1 MMADLYGDLDTS
13 VDGRSSIHL
22 KKELQVVQAQY
33 DKLQKDAANLQR
45 LNQELADQNAVLETN
60 LSVVFATAQT
70 EIARKDKTINE
81 LREELH
87 RASRSGDAPSSPLEA
102 AFVAACDD
110 PKQKE
115 KFDMTEKEQQSFLKA
130 MKDPDFRSLLNE
142 YMHEISDPAHR
153 AEQELYLR
161 QLENENKVP
170 TDKQLVLPKPGFVLK
185 TKYKQRKIFVNVCSS
200 DKMQPPSST
209 RVASTPSTA
218 GGTSWNLPY
227 CVGPQ
232 RLEPDKGGK
241 AIATFDVCYHPQ
253 TISRAMESAAFMKML
268 VNTALDGVD
277 KVFHTLDVDPSKV
290 DREYHI
296 LKGIAYKSGN
306 PVTMCIA
313 AAPATPPSRAA
324 PSTLPSIAYQITHR
338 GQFDLADH
346 IESREAKSFR
356 PRDLV
361 VRMTLPTH
369 TSAAGIDLD
378 VSVTAVRVTAAG
390 YAPLAID
397 LPFSV
402 VEASGK
408 AKFDKATK
416 TLIVTLPV
424 VAPPV
429 IVYTQVERASVHE
442 TRTHISHVVPVA
454 HINATTLSSVDDG
467 SATLFRF
474 QAGST
479 WFEYRLD
486 HLKQQ
491 QQGGENCAAVL
502 DWTVEVA
509 TQNLA
514 IICRKAAPPPKVPSI
529 RVHRV
534 SSDMFSILVDVANV
548 DQASVTSSFTSR
560 GFVLAFSAT
569 SGETSDKF
577 ELIRSF
583 QHDLVPAKCLV
594 QVADENLL
602 VVLAVADPHGD
613 YFDLVAENVAETTVV
628 VTADSS
634 GATTFNVHKNTAPE
648 PPATIAL
655 PDETLQPPLQVPRFT
670 NDLMYELD

>member
-45 LNQELADQNAVLETN
+45 LNQELADQNAVLEAN

-232 RLEPDKGGK
+232 RLEPDKGGQ

-313 AAPATPPSRAA
+313 GAPATPPSRAA

-346 IESREAKSFR
+346 MESREAKSFR

-378 VSVTAVRVTAAG
+378 VSATAVRVTAAG

-534 SSDMFSILVDVANV
+534 SSDVFSMLVDVANV
-548 DQASVTSSFTSR
+548 DQASVTWSVTS
-560 GFVLAFSAT
+560 L
-569 SGETSDKF
+569 
-577 ELIRSF
+577 
-583 QHDLVPAKCLV
+583 
-594 QVADENLL
+594 ADENLL

-613 YFDLVAENVAETTVV
+613 YFDLVAENVAETAVV
-628 VTADSS
+628 VMADSS
-634 GATTFNVHKNTAPE
+634 GATTFNVHKNTTPE
-648 PPATIAL
+648 PPATIVL